1 MSRESAGPC
10 RYARR
15 MDRSA
20 GPGGLGR
27 AFVGI
32 TATLALA
39 TGAFSAYGFVSYLN
53 AGDEGTIDWVLPTSE
68 GAGAPAPAVGPC
80 VEDVCNYLLLGSDSR
95 AGLTPEEQAQFG
107 SDEFIGGENRADTIM
122 LVQLDPTREKAVVLS
137 FPRDLW
143 VRIPGR
149 GWDRINS
156 SFEGGVRG
164 GGPRRV
170 AETVHELTGLTI
182 NHFLYVDLLGFQ
194 KVVDTLGGVEMCVP
208 YAVQDPL
215 AALDLEAGCQRLDG
229 RQALAYVRTRHFPC
243 DGSAPDLHRIGRQ
256 QQFFRAVINQLLRPD
271 RIVRAPSLVG
281 PVLRNLD
288 RDRELRVA
296 DLVYLVGRL
305 RGVSTGAVE
314 FRTVPAVPDTVRPS
328 GFTSDI
334 SILRVDP
341 SAERI
346 FQALRRGSRLPSAGT
361 ELVNTPPS
369 PATIE
374 VAVMD
379 AGSPTVTR
387 EVEDVVAT
395 SGFDTSPGVV
405 SAAAAGVSRRGAP
418 ILYAPG
424 RLDEAKVVA
433 QFFPGADLREFEGA
447 TGWDVAVVAAED
459 LAVGPTEEAP
469 AEPDC

>member
-1 MSRESAGPC
+1 
-10 RYARR
+10 

-80 VEDVCNYLLLGSDSR
+80 LEDVCNYLLLGSDSR

-243 DGSAPDLHRIGRQ
+243 DGSAP
-256 QQFFRAVINQLLRPD
+256 
-271 RIVRAPSLVG
+271 
-281 PVLRNLD
+281 
-288 RDRELRVA
+288 
-296 DLVYLVGRL
+296 
-305 RGVSTGAVE
+305 
-314 FRTVPAVPDTVRPS
+314 
-328 GFTSDI
+328 
-334 SILRVDP
+334 
-341 SAERI
+341 
-346 FQALRRGSRLPSAGT
+346 AG
-361 ELVNTPPS
+361 NP
-369 PATIE
+369 
-374 VAVMD
+374 
-379 AGSPTVTR
+379 
-387 EVEDVVAT
+387 
-395 SGFDTSPGVV
+395 V
-405 SAAAAGVSRRGAP
+405 SAHSDGRRTSISVSAPRAASACA
-418 ILYAPG
+418 
-424 RLDEAKVVA
+424 
-433 QFFPGADLREFEGA
+433 
-447 TGWDVAVVAAED
+447 
-459 LAVGPTEEAP
+459 
-469 AEPDC
+469 